1 LSGGEADSVAEHRP
15 VEASVL
21 GAREFKQSVGTKGG
35 GQGSNVDEV
44 TGLGPAKQR
53 QCLIGLFNIKRGE
66 GVDDTTFSL
75 T

>member
-53 QCLIGLFNIKRGE
+53 
-66 GVDDTTFSL
+66 
-75 T
+75 